1 MNNSPSTFSPENEP
15 YDDSGFMVEWRVLA
29 AVLKD
34 AGVLEWMQRGDNR
47 RKKAGGVVVQ
57 LASDS
62 RMINGGATDDTEI
75 ACFVAIDGTATDGHD
90 YIDNAIAN
98 GAEIVVCER
107 IPDDAEDHPD
117 VLFAK
122 VRDSRIALADL
133 AAEFYGHPSRELSM
147 VGVTGTNGKTTVAYL
162 VHHALQ
168 ALGETPGLISTIEV
182 RTGAMTTN
190 AALTT
195 PGALD
200 LQRTLRRMVDDGC
213 SACAME
219 VSSHA
224 LDQERARGVDFDIGI
239 FTNLTSEHLDY
250 HGTLSN
256 YRNAKKK
263 LFDGLSESSIAV
275 LNADDDN
282 AHLMAR
288 DTDAGTITY
297 GTRDDADVQFQV
309 VSSETS
315 GLTIRFNASGIQNA
329 HVDANIDANAI
340 HRFRLAG
347 RFNAYNLAA
356 SFCAVLACGY
366 GAADVLAVL
375 SDAPPVPGRFDQI
388 SFDDGT
394 TVVVDYAHTP
404 DALENILRAVRETIR
419 DSANLWCV
427 FGCGGDRDASKRRT
441 MGSLAETLAD
451 HVIVTSDNPRTEEP
465 VSIMNDIRR
474 GMSRPGDAE
483 WIEDR
488 DNAIRF
494 AATHAAPG
502 DVVLI
507 AGKGHEAYQI
517 VGSTRHAFD
526 DRKKA
531 HAYFSNR
538 TAPAP

>member
-15 YDDSGFMVEWRVLA
+15 YDDSGFMVAWRVLN

-34 AGVLEWMQRGDNR
+34 AGVLEWTQRGDNR

-62 RMINGGATDDTEI
+62 RMINVDGAGDTET
-75 ACFVAIDGTATDGHD
+75 ACFVAINGTTTDGHD

-98 GAEIVVCER
+98 GAGIVVCER
-107 IPDDAEDHPD
+107 IPDDAGNHPD

-122 VRDSRIALADL
+122 VSDGRIAVAEL
-133 AAEFYGHPSRELSM
+133 AAEFYEHPSNELSM
-147 VGVTGTNGKTTVAYL
+147 FGVTGTNGKTTVSYL
-162 VHHALQ
+162 IHHALQ
-168 ALGETPGLISTIEV
+168 ALGKTPGLISTIEV

-224 LDQERARGVDFDIGI
+224 LDQERARGVDFDVGI

-263 LFDGLSESSIAV
+263 LFDGLSPSSFAI
-275 LNADDDN
+275 LNADDDS
-282 AHLMAR
+282 ASIMTR
-288 DTDAGTITY
+288 DTVADVITY
-297 GTRDDADVQFQV
+297 GTSDTADIQFEV

-315 GLTIRFNASGIQNA
+315 GLAIRFSAPRHPDVGIDPDTV
-329 HVDANIDANAI
+329 HS
-340 HRFRLAG
+340 FRLAG

-356 SFCAVLACGY
+356 AFCAILAVGC
-366 GAADVLAVL
+366 DPDELLAVL
-375 SDAPPVPGRFDQI
+375 RDAPPVPGRFEQI

-404 DALENILRAVRETIR
+404 DALENILRAVRETTPS
-419 DSANLWCV
+419 SAQLWCV

-451 HVIVTSDNPRTEEP
+451 RVIVTSDNPRTEEP
-465 VSIMNDIRR
+465 ASILNDIRR

-488 DNAIRF
+488 DDAIRF
-494 AATHAAPG
+494 AAAHATPG

-526 DRKKA
+526 DREKA
-531 HAYFSNR
+531 RTYFGTR
-538 TAPAP
+538 TAPTR

>member
-1 MNNSPSTFSPENEP
+1 MNESPSTFSTDNDSREP
-15 YDDSGFMVEWRVLA
+15 VQFIVAWRVLA
-29 AVLKD
+29 SILKD
-34 AGVLEWMQRGDNR
+34 VGVLESTQVGGNR
-47 RKKAGGVVVQ
+47 RKSSAGVVVQ

-62 RMINGGATDDTEI
+62 RMIDVRGAGNTET
-75 ACFVAIDGTATDGHD
+75 ACFVAIDGTTSDGHD
-90 YIDNAIAN
+90 YIDDAIAN
-98 GAEIVVCER
+98 GARIIVCER
-107 IPDDAEDHPD
+107 IPDTAADHPD

-122 VRDSRIALADL
+122 VSNARIALAEV
-133 AAEFYGHPSRELSM
+133 AAEFYEHPSRKLSM
-147 VGVTGTNGKTTVAYL
+147 FGVTGTNGKTTVAYL
-162 VHHALQ
+162 MHHALN
-168 ALGETPGLISTIEV
+168 ALGESPGLISTIEV

-200 LQRTLRRMVDDGC
+200 LQRTLRHMADGGC
-213 SACAME
+213 SSCAME

-224 LDQERARGVDFDIGI
+224 LDQERARGVDFNIAI

-256 YRNAKKK
+256 YRKAKKK
-263 LFDGLSESSIAV
+263 LFDGLSPTSAAV
-275 LNADDDN
+275 LNADDDS
-282 AHLMAR
+282 ATFMAR
-288 DTDAGTITY
+288 DTVAAVITY
-297 GTRDDADVQFQV
+297 GTSDDADVQFEV
-309 VSSETS
+309 VSSTTS
-315 GLTIRFNASGIQNA
+315 GLAIRFSTPR
-329 HVDANIDANAI
+329 HPHANIDPDAV

-356 SFCAVLACGY
+356 AFCALLAAGY
-366 GAADVLAVL
+366 DADDVLTVL
-375 SDAPPVPGRFDQI
+375 HEAPPVPGRFEQI

-404 DALENILRAVRETIR
+404 DALENILRAVRETMP
-419 DSANLWCV
+419 DDANLWCV

-441 MGSLAETLAD
+441 MGTLAETLAD
-451 HVIVTSDNPRTEEP
+451 RVIVTSDNPRTEEP
-465 VSIMNDIRR
+465 AAILNDIRR
-474 GMSRPGDAE
+474 GMSRPGDAD

-488 DNAIRF
+488 DDAIRF
-494 AATHAAPG
+494 AAAQVAPG

-531 HAYFSNR
+531 RTYFR
-538 TAPAP
+538 TRPSS